1 MKKLFVTLSILVLLT
16 TIVSATEGNVELS
29 FSPYSYQLIARRA
42 LVDHHSRYGWGIK
55 AGACLPA
62 SGKVKTGIDVL
73 YSDFMYDEYS
83 DNYRILSIIAKI
95 GFSEDLTEK
104 LAFDLFLNGGV
115 DIRSIY
121 SNTQTSPSFGLSAV
135 LAYKLNGALSII
147 SSTDLRFSFQLS
159 HFDVDDSIDLGVLC
173 NLGLRMD
180 L

>member
-1 MKKLFVTLSILVLLT
+1 MKKILVTLSILVLLT
-16 TIVSATEGNVELS
+16 SVVSAAGSNVELS

-42 LVDHHSRYGWGIK
+42 LINHQSRYGWGIK
-55 AGACLPA
+55 AGACLPDY
-62 SGKVKTGIDVL
+62 GKVKSGVDVL

-95 GFSEDLTEK
+95 GFSEDLTGK
-104 LAFDLFLNGGV
+104 LALDLFLNGGV

-159 HFDVDDSIDLGVLC
+159 LFDVDDSIDLGILC
-173 NLGLRMD
+173 NLGLRMS